1 MTPLG
6 SGPLLAEVCNLFTIF
21 TLVQRENGDHTHP
34 RTDGKLTI
42 STGSMV
48 FINHILPLT
57 ETHRK
62 EGKWGTTL
70 TLARRGSGPLLP
82 EVWYLL
88 TKFSLL
94 RKHIVRRGNGGPHS
108 PLY

>member
-34 RTDGKLTI
+34 RMDGKLTI

-57 ETHRK
+57 ETHHK
-62 EGKWGTTL
+62 EGKWG
-70 TLARRGSGPLLP
+70 
-82 EVWYLL
+82 
-88 TKFSLL
+88 
-94 RKHIVRRGNGGPHS
+94 PHS
-108 PLY
+108 PSHGGEVDHFYQKYGIY

>member
-34 RTDGKLTI
+34 RKEGKLTT

-57 ETHRK
+57 ETHRT

-70 TLARRGSGPLLP
+70 TLVLRGSVPLLP
-82 EVWYLL
+82 GVWYIL
-88 TKFSLL
+88 TNSTL
-94 RKHIVRRGNGGPHS
+94 
-108 PLY
+108 

>member
-34 RTDGKLTI
+34 RMDGKLTI

-62 EGKWGTTL
+62 EGKWG
-70 TLARRGSGPLLP
+70 
-82 EVWYLL
+82 
-88 TKFSLL
+88 
-94 RKHIVRRGNGGPHS
+94 PHS